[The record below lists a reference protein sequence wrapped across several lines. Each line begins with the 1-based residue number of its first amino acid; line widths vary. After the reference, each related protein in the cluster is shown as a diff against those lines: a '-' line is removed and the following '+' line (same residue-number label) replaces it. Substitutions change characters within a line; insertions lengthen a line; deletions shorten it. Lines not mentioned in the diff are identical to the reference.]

1 MNDQLLENNVFTSSY
16 NQLFQAYH
24 LKLIHSTYYEAKGA
38 DKSSL
43 IRSPFHQ
50 AITDTVPSS
59 TSYTLNFRQM
69 RPDKAIVNKLLNGLL
84 RYLLINHLAL
94 EHDKTFKEKKS
105 KHHNKREG
113 KQVRRVTS
121 CSIPEALKR
130 EDPSSRTKG
139 VVEKAERCQLR
150 VDTYINV
157 FKGEV
162 KMLEFS
168 PYKNECNSYFFLS
181 LEKRP
186 TLSTLNFF
194 LDARYQRN
202 KRTSLKTGYYA

>member
-1 MNDQLLENNVFTSSY
+1 MDDQLLENNVFTSSY

-43 IRSPFHQ
+43 IRSPFYQ
-50 AITDTVPSS
+50 AITDTVPS
-59 TSYTLNFRQM
+59 N
-69 RPDKAIVNKLLNGLL
+69 KAIVNKLLNGLL

-113 KQVRRVTS
+113 KQVQMELEDY
-121 CSIPEALKR
+121 SIQKKR

-162 KMLEFS
+162 EEREAL
-168 PYKNECNSYFFLS
+168 
-181 LEKRP
+181 
-186 TLSTLNFF
+186 TV
-194 LDARYQRN
+194 Q
-202 KRTSLKTGYYA
+202 